1 MQKLT
6 FNSIGKILDKRTRR
20 KLFGLAIAR
29 VAANLL
35 DLVGLAGI
43 ALLATSFGSLASGS
57 ATRAPLNIPGF
68 GEVLIN
74 EVQAVLIA
82 AGVAI
87 VFLMKSGFSIWLNL
101 LTSLTVAGLE
111 GRFSKELAEDFF
123 AAAKSD
129 SDASPESVAEFQNR
143 VLYSTGAISSF
154 LNARLSF
161 IAEASLLVAMVAIF
175 LAVNPIATVSMFAFM
190 GTVLFFLNRMIG
202 FRIKRNG
209 LMQMK
214 GYETALQTSRDLFG
228 VKREALSS
236 GVTPSWLTKFAA
248 GRSQAAQGAAVIYT
262 LNGLPRYVVE
272 TSLILGI
279 FAFIGGVVV
288 FSDLPTQ
295 AVTIGV
301 FMAGGLRLV
310 ASMLPLQA
318 AFNAM
323 QDGSNRGGP
332 AYQALIERRAVSAQQ
347 PEHSDI
353 QVSGNPGITFSS
365 VGFTYPGSDASVLE
379 SISFEIQPLTKVAI
393 VGPSGAGKSTI
404 FDLATGFRE
413 PTSGSIKVGELNPRD
428 ILFGAPGTFG
438 IVTQRPHLVTGS
450 IIENV
455 SLIEDA
461 ATNREKVKESLV
473 RAGLRHFTAPENW
486 FELQIRPDSGQL
498 SGGEIQRLGL
508 ARALYRDPKILFLD
522 EATSALDAETEAE
535 ITKVLQSLKNE
546 MTVVLIAH
554 RLSTVMHADKIIYLD
569 QGKIVAEGTFGELKS
584 KVPDFAKAVELMD
597 LSKK

>member
-20 KLFGLAIAR
+20 KLLGLAIAR

-57 ATRAPLNIPGF
+57 ATRAPLNIPVI

-74 EVQAVLIA
+74 EVQAVMIA

-87 VFLMKSGFSIWLNL
+87 VFLLKSVFSIWLNL
-101 LTSLTVAGLE
+101 LTSITVAGLE

-123 AAAKSD
+123 AAAKSG

-143 VLYSTGAISSF
+143 VLYSTAAISSF

-161 IAEASLLVAMVAIF
+161 IAESSLLAAMIGVFI
-175 LAVNPIATVSMFAFM
+175 LVNPIATVSMFAFM
-190 GTVLFFLNRMIG
+190 GTVLFVLNRMIG
-202 FRIKRNG
+202 YRIVRNG
-209 LMQMK
+209 QISMQ

-236 GVTPSWLTKFAA
+236 GVTPNWLTKFAV
-248 GRSQAAQGAAVIYT
+248 GRSQAAQGGAVIYT
-262 LNGLPRYVVE
+262 LNSLPRYVVE

-288 FSDLPTQ
+288 FSDLPSQ

-323 QDGSNRGGP
+323 QDGANRGGS
-332 AYQALIERRAVSAQQ
+332 AYQALMDRRAEAAQQ
-347 PEHSDI
+347 PEHADL
-353 QVSGNPGITFSS
+353 QVAGDPEISFKD
-365 VGFTYPGSDASVLE
+365 VGFTYPGSDAPVLANV
-379 SISFEIQPLTKVAI
+379 SFEIQPLTKVAI

-413 PTSGSIKVGELNPRD
+413 PTSGSITVGDLNPRD

-450 IIENV
+450 ILENV

-461 ATNREKVKESLV
+461 ATNKDKVKQSLV
-473 RAGLRHFTAPENW
+473 RAGLGHFTAPENW

-569 QGKIVAEGTFGELKS
+569 QGKIVAEGTFSELKS

-597 LSKK
+597 LSEK

>member
-20 KLFGLAIAR
+20 KLLGLAIAR

-57 ATRAPLNIPGF
+57 AARAPLNIPVI

-74 EVQAVLIA
+74 EVQAVMIA
-82 AGVAI
+82 AVVAI

-111 GRFSKELAEDFF
+111 GRFSKELAADFF
-123 AAAKSD
+123 ATAKSG
-129 SDASPESVAEFQNR
+129 SYASPESVAEFQNR
-143 VLYSTGAISSF
+143 ILYSTAAISSF

-161 IAEASLLVAMVAIF
+161 IAESSLLVAMVAIF

-202 FRIKRNG
+202 YRIKRNG
-209 LMQMK
+209 QLQMK
-214 GYETALQTSRDLFG
+214 GYETSLQTSRDLFG

-236 GVTPSWLTKFAA
+236 GVTPNWLNKFAA
-248 GRSQAAQGAAVIYT
+248 GRSQAAQGGAVIYT
-262 LNGLPRYVVE
+262 LNSLPRYVVE

-279 FAFIGGVVV
+279 FSFIGGVVV
-288 FSDLPTQ
+288 FSDLPSQ

-301 FMAGGLRLV
+301 FMAGGLRLI
-310 ASMLPLQA
+310 ASLLPLQA
-318 AFNAM
+318 AFNQM
-323 QDGSNRGGP
+323 QDGANRGGP
-332 AYQALIERRAVSAQQ
+332 AYQALFERRASAHQS
-347 PEHSDI
+347 ENADI
-353 QVSGNPGITFSS
+353 QVAGNPGITFSS
-365 VGFTYPGSDASVLE
+365 VGFTYPGSDVPVLAN
-379 SISFEIQPLTKVAI
+379 ISFEIQPLTKVAI

-413 PTSGSIKVGELNPRD
+413 PTSGSITVGDLNPRD

-450 IIENV
+450 ILENV

-461 ATNREKVKESLV
+461 ATNKDKVNQSLV
-473 RAGLRHFTAPENW
+473 RAGLGHFTAPENW

-554 RLSTVMHADKIIYLD
+554 RLSTVMHADKLIYLD
-569 QGKIVAEGTFGELKS
+569 QGKIVAEGTFSELKN
-584 KVPDFAKAVELMD
+584 KVPDFAKAVELMR
-597 LSKK
+597 LG

>member
-20 KLFGLAIAR
+20 KLLGLAIAR

-57 ATRAPLNIPGF
+57 ATRAPLNVPLI

-74 EVQAVLIA
+74 EVQAVLVA
-82 AGVAI
+82 ALVAI
-87 VFLMKSGFSIWLNL
+87 IFLMKSGFSIWLNL

-123 AAAKSD
+123 ATAKSGPN
-129 SDASPESVAEFQNR
+129 SSSESVADFQNR
-143 VLYSTGAISSF
+143 VLFSTEAISIF

-161 IAEASLLVAMVAIF
+161 IAESSLLVAMAAIF
-175 LAVNPIATVSMFAFM
+175 LVVNPIATLSMFAFM
-190 GTVLFFLNRMIG
+190 GSVLFFLNRMIG
-202 FRIKRNG
+202 YRIARNG
-209 LMQMK
+209 QMQMQ
-214 GYETALQTSRDLFG
+214 GYGVALQVSRDLFG
-228 VKREALSS
+228 VKREAFSS
-236 GVTPSWLTKFAA
+236 GVTANWLTKFDFARSKAA
-248 GRSQAAQGAAVIYT
+248 NGSALIYT
-262 LNGLPRYVVE
+262 LNSLPRYVVE
-272 TSLILGI
+272 TSLVLGI
-279 FAFIGGVVV
+279 FAFISGVVIL
-288 FSDLPTQ
+288 SDFNSQ
-295 AVTIGV
+295 ALTIGV
-301 FMAGGLRLV
+301 FMAGGLRLI
-310 ASMLPLQA
+310 ASLLPLQA
-318 AFNAM
+318 AFNQMREGA
-323 QDGSNRGGP
+323 NRGGP
-332 AYQALIERRAVSAQQ
+332 AYQALLELKAVEAHQ
-347 PEHSDI
+347 PGQVEI
-353 QVSGNPGITFSS
+353 QVASNPGVTFSG
-365 VGFTYPGSDASVLE
+365 VGYTYPGSDAPTLAN
-379 SISFEIQPLTKVAI
+379 ISFEIQPLTKVAI

-404 FDLATGFRE
+404 FELATGFRK
-413 PTSGSIKVGELNPRD
+413 PTSGSITVGDLSPRD

-450 IIENV
+450 ILENV

-461 ATNREKVKESLV
+461 STNKEKVKQSLV
-473 RAGLRHFTAPENW
+473 RAGLGHFTTPENW
-486 FELQIRPDSGQL
+486 FERQISPDSGPL

-569 QGKIVAEGTFGELKS
+569 QGKIVAEGTFSELKS
-584 KVPDFAKAVELMD
+584 KVPDFAKAVELMS
-597 LSKK
+597 LSGE